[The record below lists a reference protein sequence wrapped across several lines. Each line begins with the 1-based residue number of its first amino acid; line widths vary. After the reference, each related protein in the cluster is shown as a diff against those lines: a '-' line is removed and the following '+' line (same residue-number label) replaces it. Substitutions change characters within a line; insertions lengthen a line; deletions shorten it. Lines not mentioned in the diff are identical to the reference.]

1 MSAKEAEALEQT
13 EEMGLPKIIGA
24 IAEDME
30 QDNAEQ
36 MKQVRLKYESII
48 KDLYKQLESSES
60 EGHYIRMIVDG
71 SIVAHLRAAERTIKK
86 VGKRI
91 QHPDRELIISMLQS
105 METELTNA

>member
-1 MSAKEAEALEQT
+1 
-13 EEMGLPKIIGA
+13 
-24 IAEDME
+24 
-30 QDNAEQ
+30 
-36 MKQVRLKYESII
+36 
-48 KDLYKQLESSES
+48 
-60 EGHYIRMIVDG
+60 MIVDG